1 MFKQMAFTN
10 IQRKVII
17 PMDPLTIPENVITE
31 LSKESFN
38 DSLKS
43 NPGLLIIKLG
53 AEWCGPCKKIDP
65 TVYEW
70 FSKLSL
76 KQNVKC
82 AIIDIDENFDVY
94 VYLKGKKVVNGVPVI
109 LCYFKGNLTWI
120 PDKVVVGAD
129 ISQVNLFLE
138 QCFELSN
145 RQ

>member
-1 MFKQMAFTN
+1 MFKHMPFTN
-10 IQRKVII
+10 IQRKVIV
-17 PMDPLTIPENVITE
+17 PMDHLTIPENVITE

-38 DSLKS
+38 DLLKT
-43 NPGLLIIKLG
+43 NQGLLIIKLG

-82 AIIDIDENFDVY
+82 AIIDIDESFDIY

-120 PDKVVVGAD
+120 PDKVVVGGD
-129 ISQVNLFLE
+129 ISQVNIFLE

-145 RQ
+145 R